1 MTLGQYL
8 DLALGFWPV
17 LLAALGWA
25 GVCAVAGFVR
35 RTCLTAIELRAYLE
49 AQKHLDA
56 NR

>member
-1 MTLGQYL
+1 MSLSTYL
-8 DLALGFWPV
+8 EIALGFWPV
-17 LLAALGWA
+17 LLAAMTWA
-25 GVCAVAGFVR
+25 AIAYVAGFIR